1 MAFDTAYL
9 GRSLDN
15 RLPDVH
21 EAVTREVKGLQNKH
35 AAAGRLKS
43 GATLI
48 AFEDIATTLL
58 KSTIADASKFTF
70 EFTQRAMSP
79 EP

>member
-1 MAFDTAYL
+1 MVFDTAYL

-21 EAVTREVKGLQNKH
+21 EAVTREVKALQNKH
-35 AAAGRLKS
+35 AATGRLKS

-48 AFEDIATTLL
+48 AFEDIATNLL
-58 KSTIADASKFTF
+58 KLTIADASK
-70 EFTQRAMSP
+70 SP
-79 EP
+79 LNSLGGTSLEP

>member
-21 EAVTREVKGLQNKH
+21 DAVTREVKALQNKH
-35 AAAGRLKS
+35 AAAEQL
-43 GATLI
+43 
-48 AFEDIATTLL
+48 
-58 KSTIADASKFTF
+58 
-70 EFTQRAMSP
+70 
-79 EP
+79 